1 MFYIRTADRLQR
13 TSVWLENLEG
23 GLEYLKS
30 VVIEDKLGVCE
41 ELEKEMAA
49 NIAKYQCEW
58 KTTLESPE
66 KLKRFNHFINSDKRD
81 ERLKFISMRDQRFPQ
96 PSERK
101 KKQQNIDVV
110 EVQ

>member
-1 MFYIRTADRLQR
+1 
-13 TSVWLENLEG
+13 
-23 GLEYLKS
+23 

-66 KLKRFNHFINSDKRD
+66 KLKRFSHFINSDARD
-81 ERLKFISMRDQRFPQ
+81 SNLEFVSEREQRFPK
-96 PSERK
+96 PAEK
-101 KKQQNIDVV
+101 LAIEVV